1 MSISPL
7 LYIHG
12 SDSSGQTY
20 KAQVIRRVFPDLI
33 APDFTGPLA
42 ERMAQ
47 LRALLAAAEGWILIG
62 SSLGGLMAALY
73 AAENPARLRK
83 LVLLAPALTLPEFA
97 AVPPASIRVPTVIVH
112 GRQDEVVPLLATRRI
127 AENIFTAL
135 TFLEVDD
142 DHRLHR
148 TAETLD
154 WKSLLEGA

>member
-1 MSISPL
+1 MSSSPL

-20 KAQVIRRVFPDLI
+20 KAQVIRRVFPTLLS
-33 APDFTGPLA
+33 PDFTGSLEA
-42 ERMAQ
+42 RMTQ
-47 LRALLAAAEGWILIG
+47 LRALIASAEGWTLIG

-97 AVPPASIRVPTVIVH
+97 AVPPASILVPTVIVH
-112 GRQDEVVPLLATRRI
+112 GKQDEVVPILATRKR
-127 AENIFTAL
+127 AEPVFTTL

-154 WKSLLEGA
+154 WKKMLE